1 MGIVEE
7 AFVSLELVL
16 PFQGRD
22 ELAPRQ
28 RCSFGNNALLYPSVC
43 RCCCLCVIMVV
54 VIRLQGLRI
63 TAGSEDIR
71 KFFTGLTI
79 PDGGVH
85 IIGGDDDEAF
95 ILFASDEDARRAMK
109 RSGGCIRGSPV
120 QLFLSSQM
128 EMQNTLERSTKNV
141 DLEQQRQFEENPRCF
156 RRSAEPEHGQG
167 VRPGVTPVPE
177 AQGCSKPDDLYVF
190 LRGMPFSV
198 TEMDVSHF
206 FDGLVIDEIVL
217 LKNRH
222 GLNNGNGLV
231 QFRNSDDVYEA
242 LKRDREYIGARY
254 VEVSRAS
261 ADYWY
266 QTTGRLPETVGRQMS
281 AERDRSPLRSD
292 RSLHRPRAPSP
303 LAQRPNPSDD
313 EYCVLLEN
321 LSYAAE
327 KEDIRNLFQNATL
340 ENDQILHLVS
350 SDGKRTRSSFVLFK
364 TLHDYCEALSHEKR
378 LFFNRWVY
386 TRPISREKM
395 IALLESQSL
404 DEGVGDS
411 KRPPQQPPSLPA
423 SADSE
428 KCVVIAQNLP
438 FDVRKVEIMDF
449 FHGFDITEDKVIL
462 LHDQKGAG
470 VGRALVVFQSEAD
483 ALRALALNG
492 RRFLGSGV
500 VLKCV
505 SRAHMQQVCG
515 ESPMHERT
523 LRNEHYSDR
532 RDDDYC
538 SNDYPDYRSPYDG
551 NGHMSQR
558 HTQPTRDWDYEWSSA
573 GPRSQPNRGGGGHDS
588 FGPQMEDLDGPTQV
602 RLVNLPFQIRTEEI
616 YDFCYGY
623 RLIPGSV
630 SLQYEQSGKPTGS
643 ATAAFESRREAMIA
657 MAELSG
663 RPIGP
668 RKVQLLLV

>member
-1 MGIVEE
+1 
-7 AFVSLELVL
+7 
-16 PFQGRD
+16 
-22 ELAPRQ
+22 
-28 RCSFGNNALLYPSVC
+28 
-43 RCCCLCVIMVV
+43 MVV

-71 KFFTGLTI
+71 TFFTGLTI

-85 IIGGDDDEAF
+85 IIGGEDDEAF

-128 EMQNTLERSTKNV
+128 EMQNTLERSTTIV
-141 DLEQQRQFEENPRCF
+141 DLEQKRQFEENSSCF
-156 RRSAEPEHGQG
+156 GRSVEPEHGQG
-167 VRPGVTPVPE
+167 VGSGVTPVPE
-177 AQGCSKPDDLYVF
+177 PQGFTKSDDLYVF

-198 TEMDVSHF
+198 TEMDVGNF

-217 LKNRH
+217 LKNRQ

-231 QFRNSDDVYEA
+231 KFRNGGDVYEA
-242 LKRDREYIGARY
+242 LKMDREYMGARY

-266 QTTGRLPETVGRQMS
+266 QTTGRLPETVNRQMS
-281 AERDRSPLRSD
+281 VERDRSPLRSD
-292 RSLHRPRAPSP
+292 RNLHRERAPPP
-303 LAQRPNPSDD
+303 LAQRSNPSAD

-321 LSYAAE
+321 LSYTAE
-327 KEDIRNLFQNATL
+327 KEDIRNLFQNAKL

-350 SDGKRTRSSFVLFK
+350 GDGKRTRSSFVLFK
-364 TLHDYCEALSHEKR
+364 NLHDYCEALSHEKR

-404 DEGVGDS
+404 DEGGDS
-411 KRPPQQPPSLPA
+411 ERSSQPPPSLPR
-423 SADSE
+423 STDSE
-428 KCVVIAQNLP
+428 KCVVFAQNLP

-462 LHDQKGAG
+462 LRDHKGAG
-470 VGRALVVFQSEAD
+470 VGRAWVVFQSEAD

-505 SRAHMQQVCG
+505 SRSQMQQVGG
-515 ESPMHERT
+515 ESPMPGRT

-532 RDDDYC
+532 RGDDYG
-538 SNDYPDYRSPYDG
+538 SDDYPDYRSPHGG
-551 NGHMSQR
+551 NGQMSR
-558 HTQPTRDWDYEWSSA
+558 RTQANRDWDYDCSSA
-573 GPRSQPNRGGGGHDS
+573 GLRSQPNRGSGGNDGC
-588 FGPQMEDLDGPTQV
+588 GPRMEDFDGPTRV

-643 ATAAFESRREAMIA
+643 AVAAFESRREAMIA

>member
-1 MGIVEE
+1 M
-7 AFVSLELVL
+7 L
-16 PFQGRD
+16 FQGHV
-22 ELAPRQ
+22 ELALRQ
-28 RCSFGNNALLYPSVC
+28 RCSFGNNTLLYPSVC
-43 RCCCLCVIMVV
+43 RCCCLCFIMVV

-71 KFFTGLTI
+71 KFFTGLSI

-85 IIGGDDDEAF
+85 IIGGEDDEAF

-120 QLFLSSQM
+120 KLFLSSQT
-128 EMQNTLERSTKNV
+128 EMQNILERSTKIV
-141 DLEQQRQFEENPRCF
+141 KLEEKRQFEENPRCS
-156 RRSAEPEHGQG
+156 RRSMEPEHGQRLSIRSG
-167 VRPGVTPVPE
+167 VVPE
-177 AQGCSKPDDLYVF
+177 PQDFSKPDDFYVF

-198 TEMDVSHF
+198 TEMDVSNF

-231 QFRNSDDVYEA
+231 KFRNSADVYEA

-266 QTTGRLPETVGRQMS
+266 QTTGRLPETVNRQIS
-281 AERDRSPLRSD
+281 LERDRSPLRSD
-292 RSLHRPRAPSP
+292 RNVHRPRAQSP
-303 LAQRPNPSDD
+303 LAQRSNLTDD

-327 KEDIRNLFQNATL
+327 KEDIQNLFQNAKL

-350 SDGKRTRSSFVLFK
+350 GDGKRTRSSFVLFK
-364 TLHDYCEALSHEKR
+364 SLHDYCEALSHEKR

-404 DEGVGDS
+404 DEGGDFE
-411 KRPPQQPPSLPA
+411 RPQHQPLSQPRST
-423 SADSE
+423 DSE
-428 KCVVIAQNLP
+428 KRVVFAQNLP

-462 LHDQKGAG
+462 LHDRNGAG

-500 VLKCV
+500 VLKCI
-505 SRAHMQQVCG
+505 SHSQMQQVSG
-515 ESPMHERT
+515 ESPMHEQT
-523 LRNEHYSDR
+523 LRKEHYSDR
-532 RDDDYC
+532 RGDDYH
-538 SNDYPDYRSPYDG
+538 SDDYPDYRNPYDG
-551 NGHMSQR
+551 NGTMGKRQSQ
-558 HTQPTRDWDYEWSSA
+558 PNRDWDYECSSA
-573 GPRSQPNRGGGGHDS
+573 GPRRQQDRESGVNDD
-588 FGPQMEDLDGPTQV
+588 FGPQMEHFDGPTQV
-602 RLVNLPFQIRTEEI
+602 QLINLPFQIRTEEI

-668 RKVQLLLV
+668 RKVQLLLL